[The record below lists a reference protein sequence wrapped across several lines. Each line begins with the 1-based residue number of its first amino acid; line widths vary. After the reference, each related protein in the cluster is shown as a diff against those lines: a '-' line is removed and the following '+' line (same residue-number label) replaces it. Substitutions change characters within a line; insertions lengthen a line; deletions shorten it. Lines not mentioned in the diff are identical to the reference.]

1 MKLFTTAAAAIFF
14 SRVQLGGAAEPKLR
28 ANTMKALE
36 ESESKKTP
44 KMASESAVTSPARER
59 ISQYV
64 RDGQMFFII
73 KDQMVLFEDPSKDPV
88 PVPQVWWLCQPTT
101 APDLNGDGQYDSVIS
116 HVNIFVPPSTMKA
129 VQKAGATHA
138 PLKVTFSTHGYTSSW
153 VEEGQY
159 YNERVVDFGDAT
171 VWQIHNNEFVG
182 YETSPPGGTGGLVS
196 CKGHNMNMMRMY

>member
-101 APDLNGDGQYDSVIS
+101 APD
-116 HVNIFVPPSTMKA
+116 
-129 VQKAGATHA
+129 
-138 PLKVTFSTHGYTSSW
+138 
-153 VEEGQY
+153 
-159 YNERVVDFGDAT
+159 
-171 VWQIHNNEFVG
+171 
-182 YETSPPGGTGGLVS
+182 
-196 CKGHNMNMMRMY
+196 

>member
-73 KDQMVLFEDPSKDPV
+73 KDQMILYEDPSKDPV
-88 PVPQVWWLCQPTT
+88 SISYVEWFCQPTT
-101 APDLNGDGQYDSVIS
+101 APDLNGDGQHDSVIS
-116 HVNIFVPPSTMKA
+116 HVVTFRTPSTFKA
-129 VQKAGATHA
+129 VKDAGAT
-138 PLKVTFSTHGYTSSW
+138 VMGVFTTHGYTASW
-153 VEEGQY
+153 VKEGQY
-159 YNERVVDFGDAT
+159 YNERVVDFGDTT
-171 VWQIHNNEFVG
+171 VWQIHGNEFVG
-182 YETSPPGGTGGLVS
+182 YETSSPGATNGLVS
-196 CKGHNMNMMRMY
+196 CK

>member
-64 RDGQMFFII
+64 RDGQMFFIM
-73 KDQMVLFEDPSKDPV
+73 KDPMALFEDPSKDPV
-88 PVPQVWWLCQPTT
+88 TATLLIWWLCQPTT
-101 APDLNGDGQYDSVIS
+101 APDLNGDGQHDSVIS

-129 VQKAGATHA
+129 VQKAGATHSG
-138 PLKVTFSTHGYTSSW
+138 PL
-153 VEEGQY
+153 
-159 YNERVVDFGDAT
+159 
-171 VWQIHNNEFVG
+171 
-182 YETSPPGGTGGLVS
+182 
-196 CKGHNMNMMRMY
+196 